1 MRRPVYFCYADPTG
15 FSGQK
20 AAIELVIKGLS
31 GRAWV
36 CRRLPQ
42 PVLDRHGR
50 GGRAHLDYLLS
61 VLLSWIHALRLLGAR
76 GSWLCVGLG
85 QTRAAFL
92 RDAVPLL
99 LGRAGLGR
107 ARLVISLNGS
117 LFMHWA
123 DHSLETRVFRFL
135 LKNAGTVTVVGKQQR
150 ARLVALGLPETRV
163 AIVVNSCDLEPAP
176 AEAVAAKHPL
186 DIDRKRAVHCLHLS
200 SLIDTKGFPEYLEA
214 LHRLSALAGPPIEAV
229 LCGRL
234 VASEFSSRFHDDAAA
249 EAWIE
254 NQIAEINR
262 DARVRVRWVNGAA
275 GADKAALFRDAEL
288 FVLPTRYAVE
298 AQPLVLL
305 EAMAS
310 GCAIITTRAG
320 EISTILDDHS
330 AMFLPAVSTDALATA
345 LQTLVADA
353 AARARLARTAHA
365 RFMERYQIERH
376 LDQWETLL
384 TAKPTAQ
391 GAFHTKVAKGRE
403 ETPECIRSTTKPM
416 LRMTDHFPD
425 QP

>member
-1 MRRPVYFCYADPTG
+1 MRGPIYFCYADPAG

-31 GRAWV
+31 GRAWA

-42 PVLDRHGR
+42 PVLDRS
-50 GGRAHLDYLLS
+50 GGRPLARVQHLFR
-61 VLLSWIHALRLLGAR
+61 VLGAWIRAWRLLGAR
-76 GSWLCVGLG
+76 GGWLCVGLG

-107 ARLVISLNGS
+107 AHVVITLNGS
-117 LFMHWA
+117 LFMHWS
-123 DHSLETRVFRFL
+123 DRSLETRVFRFL
-135 LKNAGTVTVVGKQQR
+135 LKNAGTVTVVGEQQR
-150 ARLVALGLPETRV
+150 ARLIALGLPENQVT
-163 AIVVNSCDLEPAP
+163 IVVNSCDLEPAS
-176 AEAVAAKHPL
+176 AEAVATKNPPAADP
-186 DIDRKRAVHCLHLS
+186 KRAVRCLHLS
-200 SLIDTKGFPEYLEA
+200 SLIDTKGFPEYLET
-214 LHRLSALAGPPIEAV
+214 LHRLSALAGPPVEAV

-234 VASEFSSRFHDDAAA
+234 VASEFSNRFPDATAA

-254 NQIAEINR
+254 DQIAGINR
-262 DARVRVRWVNGAA
+262 SARAHVRWVRGAA
-275 GADKAALFRDAEL
+275 GADKAALFREAEI

-320 EISTILDDHS
+320 EIPTILDDDS
-330 AMFLPAVSTDALATA
+330 AMFLPAVSTNALATA

-353 AARARLARTAHA
+353 TARARLARAAHA
-365 RFMERYQIERH
+365 RFMDRYQVERH

-384 TAKPTAQ
+384 TGKRKRDTDEISHQRSQRAQ
-391 GAFHTKVAKGRE
+391 RE
-403 ETPECIRSTTKPM
+403 F
-416 LRMTDHFPD
+416 L
-425 QP
+425 

>member
-1 MRRPVYFCYADPTG
+1 MRDPIYFCYANPAG

-31 GRAWV
+31 ERAWV

-42 PVLDRHGR
+42 PVLDRSDGR
-50 GGRAHLDYLLS
+50 PFARVQYLFG
-61 VLLSWIHALRLLGAR
+61 VIGAWIHAWRLLVAR
-76 GSWLCVGLG
+76 GGWLCVGLG

-99 LGRAGLGR
+99 VGRVGLGR
-107 ARLVISLNGS
+107 AHLIITLNGS

-123 DHSLETRVFRFL
+123 DGSLEARAFRFL
-135 LKNAGTVTVVGKQQR
+135 LKNAGTVTVVGEQQR
-150 ARLVALGLPETRV
+150 ARLIALGIPQTRV
-163 AIVVNSCDLEPAP
+163 AIVVNSCELELAP
-176 AEAVAAKHPL
+176 DEAVAAKHPPAA
-186 DIDRKRAVHCLHLS
+186 DPVRAVRCLYLS

-214 LHRLSALAGPPIEAV
+214 LHRLSALAGPPVEAV

-234 VASEFSSRFHDDAAA
+234 VASEFSSRFHDAASA

-254 NQIAEINR
+254 TRIVEINR
-262 DARVRVRWVNGAA
+262 RERVRVRWVKGAA
-275 GADKAALFRDAEL
+275 GADKAALFREAEL

-310 GCAIITTRAG
+310 GCAIITTRVG
-320 EISTILDDHS
+320 EIPTILDDHS
-330 AMFLPAVSTDALATA
+330 AMFLPTASTDALTTA

-353 AARARLARTAHA
+353 PARARLAHAAHA
-365 RFMERYQIERH
+365 RFRECYQVERH

-384 TAKPTAQ
+384 GQVLPEDRE
-391 GAFHTKVAKGRE
+391 GRE
-403 ETPECIRSTTKPM
+403 DRSIVLTTDGKNENRS
-416 LRMTDHFPD
+416 L
-425 QP
+425 

>member
-1 MRRPVYFCYADPTG
+1 MRGPIYFCYADPVG

-20 AAIELVIKGLS
+20 AAIELVIRGLS
-31 GRAWV
+31 ERSWA

-50 GGRAHLDYLLS
+50 GWRAYIDYLLC
-61 VLLSWIHALRLLGAR
+61 VFVSWIHALRLLVAR
-76 GSWLCVGLG
+76 GSWLCVALG

-107 ARLVISLNGS
+107 ARLIISLNGS

-123 DHSLETRVFRFL
+123 DRSLETRAFRFL
-135 LKNAGTVTVVGKQQR
+135 LKNAGTVTVVGEQQR
-150 ARLVALGLPETRV
+150 ARLIALGVPQSRV
-163 AIVVNSCDLEPAP
+163 AIVVNSCDLELAS
-176 AEAVAAKHPL
+176 AEAVAAKHPPVAEPA
-186 DIDRKRAVHCLHLS
+186 RPVRCLYLS

-214 LHRLSALAGPPIEAV
+214 LRRLSTQAGPSIEAV

-234 VASEFSSRFHDDAAA
+234 VASEFSSRFHDIAAA

-254 NQIAEINR
+254 NQILEINR
-262 DARVRVRWVNGAA
+262 QARVHVRWVKGAA
-275 GADKAALFRDAEL
+275 GADKAALFREAEL

-320 EISTILDDHS
+320 EIPTILDDRS
-330 AMFLPAVSTDALATA
+330 ALFLATVSTDALATA
-345 LQTLVADA
+345 LQTLVTDA
-353 AARARLARTAHA
+353 SARARLAHAAHA
-365 RFMERYQIERH
+365 RYVERYQIERH

-384 TAKPTAQ
+384 TLQQT
-391 GAFHTKVAKGRE
+391 VR
-403 ETPECIRSTTKPM
+403 
-416 LRMTDHFPD
+416 
-425 QP
+425 

>member
-1 MRRPVYFCYADPTG
+1 MTAPAQTGREPVYFCYASPSG

-20 AAIELVIKGLS
+20 AAVELVIKGLS
-31 GRAWV
+31 GRGWD

-42 PVLDRHGR
+42 PVLDRNGR
-50 GGRAHLDYLLS
+50 GGPARLAYLFC
-61 VLLSWIHALRLLGAR
+61 VLFSWIRAMRLLGAR
-76 GSWLCVGLG
+76 GGRLCVGLG

-107 ARLVISLNGS
+107 ARVVITLNGS

-123 DHSLETRVFRFL
+123 DRSLEGRVFRFL
-135 LKNAGTVTVVGKQQR
+135 LQHAGTVTVVGEQQR
-150 ARLVALGLPETRV
+150 ARLVALGLSPNRV
-163 AIVVNSCDLEPAP
+163 VVVVNSCELEPVP
-176 AEAVAAKHPL
+176 AGDVAAKHPPAAGPA
-186 DIDRKRAVHCLHLS
+186 RAVRCLYLS

-214 LHRLSALAGPPIEAV
+214 LHRLSALAGPTVEAV

-234 VASEFSSRFHDDAAA
+234 VASEFSSRFHDAATA
-249 EAWIE
+249 GAWIE
-254 NQIAEINR
+254 NQMAETNR
-262 DARVRVRWVNGAA
+262 RERVHVRWVKGAA
-275 GADKAALFRDAEL
+275 GADKAALFREAEL

-320 EISTILDDHS
+320 EIPAILDDRS
-330 AMFLPAVSTDALATA
+330 AMFLAEVSTETLATV

-353 AARARLARTAHA
+353 AARARLARAAHD
-365 RFMERYQIERH
+365 RFMERYQIDRH

-384 TAKPTAQ
+384 TLRPTAI
-391 GAFHTKVAKGRE
+391 
-403 ETPECIRSTTKPM
+403 PSRSFAT
-416 LRMTDHFPD
+416 LV
-425 QP
+425 

>member
-1 MRRPVYFCYADPTG
+1 MRKPIYFCYADPAG

-20 AAIELVIKGLS
+20 AAIELVIKGLTQR
-31 GRAWV
+31 GWA

-42 PVLDRHGR
+42 PVLDRS
-50 GGRAHLDYLLS
+50 GGRPFARIQYLLEVIS
-61 VLLSWIHALRLLGAR
+61 AWIRALRLLSTR

-107 ARLVISLNGS
+107 TRVVITLNGS

-123 DHSLETRVFRFL
+123 DRSLETRVFRFL
-135 LKNAGTVTVVGKQQR
+135 LKNAGTVTVVGEQQR
-150 ARLVALGLPETRV
+150 TRLIALGLPPGQV

-176 AEAVAAKHPL
+176 AEAVVAKYPPAV
-186 DIDRKRAVHCLHLS
+186 DPRRAVRCLYLS

-214 LHRLSALAGPPIEAV
+214 LHRLSALPGPPVEAV

-234 VASEFSSRFHDDAAA
+234 VASQFSNRFHDAAA
-249 EAWIE
+249 GEAWIE
-254 NQIAEINR
+254 NQIAGINR
-262 DARVRVRWVNGAA
+262 SGRVQVRWVKGAV
-275 GADKAALFRDAEL
+275 GTDKAVLFREAEL

-310 GCAIITTRAG
+310 GCAIVTTQAG
-320 EISTILDDHS
+320 EIPTILDDQS
-330 AMFLPAVSTDALATA
+330 ALFLATVSADAVATA

-353 AARARLARTAHA
+353 TARARLARAAHA

-384 TAKPTAQ
+384 GRVLYEDPEGTRKDILIL
-391 GAFHTKVAKGRE
+391 HEDRKGRE
-403 ETPECIRSTTKPM
+403 AA
-416 LRMTDHFPD
+416 LRDERG
-425 QP
+425 